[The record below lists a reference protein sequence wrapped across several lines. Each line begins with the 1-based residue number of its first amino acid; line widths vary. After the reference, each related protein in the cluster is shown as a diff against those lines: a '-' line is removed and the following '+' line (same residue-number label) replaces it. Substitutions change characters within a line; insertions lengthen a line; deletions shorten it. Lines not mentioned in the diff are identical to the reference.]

1 MTNASC
7 ALNNR
12 AMEVLMRPILLALI
26 LASLAGPA
34 LAEQPADPSA
44 TENGRY
50 SMTPVQDGF
59 LRLDTRTGAVAMCRL
74 VNGAPEC
81 RLAADER
88 AALDNEIGR
97 LQAENR
103 ELRLKA
109 PPGPSAAAPPSNLP
123 SDQDMDRALSFAERF
138 VRRMMRIMRE
148 EGTGPDKTAFSP
160 RSAAP
165 H

>member
-1 MTNASC
+1 
-7 ALNNR
+7 
-12 AMEVLMRPILLALI
+12 MRLILLAFTL
-26 LASLAGPA
+26 LGVGSAFAQ
-34 LAEQPADPSA
+34 QPADPA

-81 RLAADER
+81 RTGADER
-88 AALDNEIGR
+88 AALESEIGR

-103 ELRLKA
+103 DLRLKG
-109 PPGPSAAAPPSNLP
+109 PGASAAAPPSNMP
-123 SDQDMDRALSFAERF
+123 SDQDMEKALSLAEKFMRG
-138 VRRMMRIMRE
+138 MMRIMRE
-148 EGTGPDKTAFSP
+148 ESGAPDKTLFSP

>member
-1 MTNASC
+1 
-7 ALNNR
+7 
-12 AMEVLMRPILLALI
+12 
-26 LASLAGPA
+26 
-34 LAEQPADPSA
+34 
-44 TENGRY
+44 
-50 SMTPVQDGF
+50 MTPVQDGF
-59 LRLDTRTGAVAMCRL
+59 LRLDTRTGAVALCRL

-81 RLAADER
+81 RPAADER
-88 AALDNEIGR
+88 AALENEIAR

-109 PPGPSAAAPPSNLP
+109 PGAGAAHPPSGLP

-138 VRRMMRIMRE
+138 MRGMMRIMRE
-148 EGTGPDKTAFSP
+148 EGNAPDKTSFSP

>member
-1 MTNASC
+1 M
-7 ALNNR
+7 
-12 AMEVLMRPILLALI
+12 LLTLTLVS
-26 LASLAGPA
+26 LASPA
-34 LAEQPADPSA
+34 LAQQPADPVT

-81 RLAADER
+81 RLAPDER
-88 AALDNEIGR
+88 AAMESEIGR
-97 LQAENR
+97 LQAENKQ
-103 ELRLKA
+103 LRLKA

-123 SDQDMDRALSFAERF
+123 SEQDMDKALSFAERF
-138 VRRMMRIMRE
+138 MRRMMRIMRE
-148 EGTGPDKTAFSP
+148 EGDGPDKTSFSP
-160 RSAAP
+160 RSAMP

>member
-1 MTNASC
+1 MLLS
-7 ALNNR
+7 
-12 AMEVLMRPILLALI
+12 LMLL
-26 LASLAGPA
+26 SLATPA
-34 LAEQPADPSA
+34 LAQQPADSAA

-88 AALDNEIGR
+88 AALENEIGR
-97 LQAENR
+97 LQAQNR
-103 ELRLKA
+103 DLRLK
-109 PPGPSAAAPPSNLP
+109 PPGPGDAGPPSSLP
-123 SDQDMDRALSFAERF
+123 SEQDMDKALSFAERF
-138 VRRMMRIMRE
+138 MRRMMRIMRE
-148 EGTGPDKTAFSP
+148 QGESPDKTAFSP
-160 RSAAP
+160 HSAAP

>member
-1 MTNASC
+1 
-7 ALNNR
+7 
-12 AMEVLMRPILLALI
+12 MRPMLLTLALV
-26 LASLAGPA
+26 SLATPA
-34 LAEQPADPSA
+34 LAQQSADPA
-44 TENGRY
+44 TAENGRY

-59 LRLDTRTGAVAMCRL
+59 LRLDTRTVAMCRL

-88 AALDNEIGR
+88 TAMENEIGR
-97 LQAENR
+97 LQAENKT
-103 ELRLKA
+103 LRLKA

-123 SDQDMDRALSFAERF
+123 SEQDMDRALSFAERF
-138 VRRMMRIMRE
+138 MRRMMRIMRE
-148 EGTGPDKTAFSP
+148 DGEAPDKTSFSP

>member
-1 MTNASC
+1 
-7 ALNNR
+7 
-12 AMEVLMRPILLALI
+12 MRPIVPALI
-26 LASLAGPA
+26 LVSLMSPA
-34 LAEQPADPSA
+34 LAEQPAEPA
-44 TENGRY
+44 TTENGRY

-59 LRLDTRTGAVAMCRL
+59 LRLDTRTGAVAMCRV

-88 AALDNEIGR
+88 AALENEIGR
-97 LQAENR
+97 LQAQNG

-109 PPGPSAAAPPSNLP
+109 PPGATVAAPPPNLP
-123 SDQDMDRALSFAERF
+123 SEQDIDRALSFAERF
-138 VRRMMRIMRE
+138 IRRMMRIMRE
-148 EGTGPDKTAFSP
+148 EGGTPDKTTFSP